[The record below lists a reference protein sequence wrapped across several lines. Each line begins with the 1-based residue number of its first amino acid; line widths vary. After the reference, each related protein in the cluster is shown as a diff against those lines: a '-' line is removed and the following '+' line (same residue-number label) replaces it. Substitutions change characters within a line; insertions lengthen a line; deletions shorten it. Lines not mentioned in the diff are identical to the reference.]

1 MTFLDFLSPVL
12 RRPLHWISIF
22 LLTGAVLLSLYS
34 VLPPIE
40 KYTIFF
46 TVKPVAAEE
55 KSFLNDGVESAE
67 KIAEMIAGWAKDPNF
82 QQEVLKIAEVDV
94 SGLKRKMAARKQ
106 NRLNVFW
113 TVNLSGKDLEKADAL
128 LAAIQTLLKEE
139 IEQTNI
145 DSVIP
150 IKITDPKLAVEPLTV
165 PLSWVLIAVFI
176 LSVACA
182 TIIAYVRESFRGY
195 ISFVEQVYE
204 IFPES
209 AVLRINEKIAKHDQ
223 RQMNDFIETFE
234 LPRLVSTFPIA
245 GKYFE
250 VTPLADCMKKEGTPL
265 LLVHLGKTKRRELQ
279 NLNAILGDGIGI
291 IVFEK

>member
-12 RRPLHWISIF
+12 RRPLQWIGVF
-22 LLTGAVLLSLYS
+22 LLTVAILVSLYL
-34 VLPPIE
+34 VLPSIE
-40 KYTIFF
+40 KYTLFF
-46 TVKPVAAEE
+46 TVKPVAAAE

-82 QQEVLKIAEVDV
+82 QQEVLTIAEVDI
-94 SGLKRKMAARKQ
+94 SGLKRKMSARKQ

-113 TVNLSGKDLEKADAL
+113 TVNLSGKDLEKADSL
-128 LAAIQTLLKEE
+128 LMAIQVLLKEE
-139 IEQTNI
+139 IRQTNI
-145 DSVIP
+145 DSVVP

-165 PLSWVLIAVFI
+165 PFSWVAIAIFI
-176 LSVACA
+176 LSLACA
-182 TIIAYVRESFRGY
+182 TIIAYVRESLWGRV
-195 ISFVEQVYE
+195 SFVEQVRD

-209 AVLRINEKIAKHDQ
+209 ALLRINETIAKHDQ
-223 RQMNDFIETFE
+223 KQMNDFVETFE
-234 LPRLVSTFPIA
+234 LPRLVSTFPVA

-250 VTPLADCMKKEGTPL
+250 VTPLSDCMKKEGTPL

-291 IVFEK
+291 IIFEK